1 MKRPA
6 ILFAL
11 TALLFLARAAAGLA
25 GWAEHTSAIAGM
37 PTSQASFVLGPA
49 FVVLHL
55 LVVVIAPVL
64 AMAATLDTLLVLR
77 RR

>member
-11 TALLFLARAAAGLA
+11 AALLFLAHAAAGLA

-37 PTSQASFVLGPA
+37 PTSRASFVLGPA

-64 AMAATLDTLLVLR
+64 AIAATLDTLLVLR

>member
-6 ILFAL
+6 ILFCVA
-11 TALLFLARAAAGLA
+11 ALLFVMHGGARLA

-37 PTSQASFVLGPA
+37 PTSPSSAVLGPA

-55 LVVVIAPVL
+55 LFIVVAPIL
-64 AMAATLDTLLVLR
+64 TLAATLDTMVALR